1 MPNDICVWDGWMF
14 GHWPARQWQC
24 TRQSQRMTSTCSFW
38 LRPGTAPAT
47 TSACVRLRRPTV
59 IDSVHESQP
68 GYGGIAILYSTL
80 LQCMRVEV
88 PQVKTFEALYIRLL
102 FLFFS
107 RPRSEGWPHHGRTFS
122 IYPCPLSVWLTLPR
136 RVLSTSWC
144 CPSRLCVAFLAF
156 VHLALF
162 LALSLSPGNS
172 LVSSLCDHS
181 MLASLLW
188 RCLTVPSLLQLC

>member
-1 MPNDICVWDGWMF
+1 MPHKISQLLMASICQSVSQNWSSLQFPSNIHKLSGKFCLFKHSSARRIHAWDNQTFCMF
-14 GHWPARQWQC
+14 
-24 TRQSQRMTSTCSFW
+24 
-38 LRPGTAPAT
+38 
-47 TSACVRLRRPTV
+47 
-59 IDSVHESQP
+59 
-68 GYGGIAILYSTL
+68 
-80 LQCMRVEV
+80 
-88 PQVKTFEALYIRLL
+88 L

-107 RPRSEGWPHHGRTFS
+107 RPQSEGWPHHGRTFS
-122 IYPCPLSVWLTLPR
+122 INPCPLSFWLTLPR

-144 CPSRLCVAFLAF
+144 CPSRPCVAFLAF
-156 VHLALF
+156 VHMALF